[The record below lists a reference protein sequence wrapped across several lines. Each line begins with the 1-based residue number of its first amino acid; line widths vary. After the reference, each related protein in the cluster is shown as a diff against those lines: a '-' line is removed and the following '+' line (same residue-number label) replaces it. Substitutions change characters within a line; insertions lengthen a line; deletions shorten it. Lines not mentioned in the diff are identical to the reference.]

1 MGQQQEGPGVG
12 VGEGQGRNKAGI
24 KLYLLGSFVIL
35 RGLVTRSNEAHK
47 MYVHVCVKEVVGV
60 RMECERIMHYTF
72 NMNFLVSGTVQDAG
86 KIQP

>member
-47 MYVHVCVKEVVGV
+47 MYVHVCVCV
-60 RMECERIMHYTF
+60 
-72 NMNFLVSGTVQDAG
+72 
-86 KIQP
+86 